1 MSDVVPPRP
10 DLATRGTALPEA
22 PGAGRGGGRGST
34 WTWYEAVGVYLG
46 CLFVTSL
53 LAIPIIASIPNKDDA
68 EFVAS
73 AVAAIGNVLL
83 LLLWLSRAHPG
94 WKGMIGFPTRLWPE
108 IRAGVGFGLVLYP
121 GIAFGIGLVVALLLS
136 VISGKTVT
144 APDQVPNDLTT
155 LGNVTTVVYAIV
167 IAPVHEELFFR
178 GILFRTL
185 RDRYGFGLGA
195 VVSGIAFGAIHYTG
209 QGSLLSNLVL
219 MLTMVF
225 TGFALAY
232 LYERRGN
239 IVAPMV
245 AHATFNA
252 IGLVLIYFA
261 R

>member
-10 DLATRGTALPEA
+10 DLATEPSLPEG
-22 PGAGRGGGRGST
+22 PGASRRGGRGST

-53 LAIPIIASIPNKDDA
+53 LAIPIIDAIPNKDDA

-83 LLLWLSRAHPG
+83 LVLWLSRAHPG
-94 WKGMIGFPTRLWPE
+94 WRRMIGFPTRLWPE
-108 IRAGVGFGLVLYP
+108 VRAGVGFGLLLYP

-136 VISGKTVT
+136 TISGKTVT
-144 APDQVPNDLTT
+144 APEQVPNDLTT
-155 LGNVTTVVYAIV
+155 LGSVTTAVYAIL
-167 IAPVHEELFFR
+167 IAPIHEELFFR

-185 RDRYGFGLGA
+185 RDRYGFGIGA
-195 VVSGIAFGAIHYTG
+195 TFSGIAFGAIHYTG
-209 QGSLLSNLVL
+209 TGSLLSNLVL

-232 LYERRGN
+232 LYERRSN
-239 IVAPMV
+239 IVAPMF

-252 IGLVLIYFA
+252 IGIVLIYFV